1 MVPAADRSKTSST
14 DNGKYRFLLPLGEG
28 GTANILLAVAQGPSG
43 FNKLVVLKTMKR
55 HIAEDPEFRR
65 MFLNE
70 ARLAAR
76 LNHANVVQTYE
87 IAEHNGSPIIVMEY
101 LEGQPLSKVAARAG
115 KRLVLAMHLR
125 IIADALRGLHCA
137 HELKDFDGTRL
148 NVVHRDM
155 SPHNVI
161 VTHDGHV
168 KLVDF
173 GIAKLD
179 RSDIRTSTGVIK
191 GKLRYMSPEQL
202 TGEPIDRRADIY
214 SVGVMLWEAA
224 TGVRMWRDENDPAIM
239 YRVVNGDIPS
249 PREANPGV
257 SPELERICMKALAPD
272 RGLRYATAM
281 DLEADVEAEI
291 RRLDRVVTSRE
302 IAGLMTDL
310 FEEQRIETRSKV
322 EERLRTVASLSAA
335 EVQELESSSSALQ
348 ALHSPNTRSTTVTVV
363 APRSRVASAAL
374 GAAGTV
380 LVGLLVWLMV
390 KWRAPTFMVASPDAP
405 AAAAPAPAAPEATA
419 PVPPVE
425 TAPTEAVSMTAS
437 TGAVPATAPTGAVP
451 ATAPAGAVPATAP
464 AGAVPA
470 TTSTGAAPATAP
482 TGAAGVKA
490 AAAPP
495 EPAVPRSNHP
505 PPGPDEKP
513 EPAIS
518 PSAAPS
524 APPSANCKP
533 PYYFD
538 DRGIKKYKPECL

>member
-101 LEGQPLSKVAARAG
+101 LEGQPLSKVVARAG
-115 KRLVLAMHLR
+115 KRLALATHLR

-161 VTHDGHV
+161 VTYDGHV

-191 GKLRYMSPEQL
+191 GKIRYMSPEQL

-310 FEEQRIETRSKV
+310 FEEQRIETRGKV

-335 EVQELESSSSALQ
+335 EVQELESSSIALQ

-405 AAAAPAPAAPEATA
+405 AATASAPPPAAPEAPA
-419 PVPPVE
+419 PVPPAE
-425 TAPTEAVSMTAS
+425 TAPTEAVST
-437 TGAVPATAPTGAVP
+437 TAPAGAAP
-451 ATAPAGAVPATAP
+451 ATAPAGAVPATA
-464 AGAVPA
+464 
-470 TTSTGAAPATAP
+470 STGAAPAAAP
-482 TGAAGVKA
+482 TGAAGAKA

-495 EPAVPRSNHP
+495 EPTVPRSNHP
-505 PPGPDEKP
+505 PPSPDEEP

-518 PSAAPS
+518 PSAATS
-524 APPSANCKP
+524 ALTSANCKP